1 MSETQLLILPFYVI
15 ADVSYSMTQPS
26 GDAGQTPL
34 EAVNSIVPTLKDALE
49 AQPIL
54 GDKVRFSLIDFSDD
68 ARTQIPLCDLIK
80 VENGAIP
87 TLVGRGGTSYAA
99 AFQTLKQQLDT
110 DVRQLKEDGHKVHR
124 PAVFFITDGE
134 PSDDEPVWRQAFAEL
149 TDPGFKARP
158 NFIPFGVADAKKEI
172 LDHLVYPPGKMRSFV
187 TKEGG
192 DATAAIKAI
201 AEKLIG
207 SVIASA
213 NSVSE
218 DSESGG
224 FVLADEDEDDGE
236 WL

>member
-1 MSETQLLILPFYVI
+1 MPETQLLILPFYVI
-15 ADVSYSMTQPS
+15 ADVSYSMTQQNS
-26 GDAGQTPL
+26 EGKAPL
-34 EAVNSIVPTLKDALE
+34 DAVNTIVPALKDALD

-54 GDKVRFSLIDFSDD
+54 SDKVRFSLIDFSDD
-68 ARTQIPLCDLIK
+68 ARTQIPLCDLSQ
-80 VENGAIP
+80 VETAAIP
-87 TLVGRGGTSYAA
+87 TLVARGGTSYAA
-99 AFQTLKQQLDT
+99 AFQALKAQLDA
-110 DVRQLKEDGHKVHR
+110 DVRQQKADGNKVHR

-134 PSDDEPVWRQAFAEL
+134 PSDDEPVWLQAFAEL
-149 TDPGFKARP
+149 TDPSFKFRP

-187 TKEGG
+187 TREGA
-192 DATAAIKAI
+192 DPAAAIKAI

-224 FVLADEDEDDGE
+224 FVLADEDEDGGE